1 MEFDIEQEIKVTFIV
16 GFIVALIYGLWFL
29 ISVESW
35 VAVTNWPY
43 LDPVAGRL
51 LGSIFT
57 PLAIVLL
64 KGYKERDE
72 WEKIENIVIFM
83 AGYCILGAIML
94 IFSHVAFNLPAANII
109 TIIACLVLGILNTHI
124 YIQKRKIKKSY

>member
-1 MEFDIEQEIKVTFIV
+1 MAFDIEQEIKITFLL
-16 GFIVALIYGLWFL
+16 GFIIALIYGLWFL

-43 LDPVAGRL
+43 YDPVAGRL
-51 LGSIFT
+51 IGSIFI
-57 PLAIVLL
+57 PLALVLL

-83 AGYCILGAIML
+83 AGYCILAALMMIISQFL
-94 IFSHVAFNLPAANII
+94 FNLPAVNIT
-109 TIIACLVLGILNTHI
+109 TIIICVVLGILNTHI
-124 YIQKRKIKKSY
+124 YIQKRK

>member
-1 MEFDIEQEIKVTFIV
+1 MEFDIEQEIKITFIV
-16 GFIVALIYGLWFL
+16 GIIIGLIYGLWFL

-43 LDPVAGRL
+43 YDPVAGRL

-57 PLAIVLL
+57 PLALVLL
-64 KGYKERDE
+64 KAFKERDE

-83 AGYCILGAIML
+83 AGYCILGAIMSIIGQVL
-94 IFSHVAFNLPAANII
+94 FNLPAANII
-109 TIIACLVLGILNTHI
+109 TIIICLVLGILNTHI
-124 YIQKRKIKKSY
+124 YIQKRK